1 MHLAAICLS
10 TFVAVSAALRIES
23 LHPGFAA
30 AGRRGC
36 LTAFTNTLN
45 APVVIWDCNLITEQN
60 WTYTPAGTTN
70 SVGQPIKLFSGS
82 KCLDVK
88 DGVNADGTKLQIYD
102 CFNQAPN
109 QQWVANTDTTFQWA
123 GTNKCIDLTNGSIT
137 NGNQLQLSTCDR
149 NNVNQKYNS
158 TLV

>member
-1 MHLAAICLS
+1 MHLAAISLS
-10 TFVAVSAALRIES
+10 AFVAVSAALRIES
-23 LHPGFAA
+23 GNPAFAL

-45 APVVIWDCNLITEQN
+45 APVVIQDCNLITEQN
-60 WTYTPAGTTN
+60 WTYTPATTSN
-70 SVGQPIKLFSGS
+70 SVAQPIKLYNGA

-123 GTNKCIDLTNGSIT
+123 GTNKCIDLTNGVIT
-137 NGNQLQLSTCDR
+137 NGNQLQLWTCDK
-149 NNVNQKYNS
+149 NNSNQKYS
-158 TLV
+158 GTPV